1 MAISDSPMVPVTAAV
16 QADESSYVD
25 WPAIFAG
32 TIFATAISFVLLT
45 FGSALGL
52 SLASPYEGSGMSL
65 FWFAIAAALWLLWVQ
80 ISSFIAGGYLTG
92 RLRRRKY
99 DATEDES
106 DIRDGSHGLIVWAL
120 GALLGA
126 FIAVSGISGVASTAA
141 NSMSTI
147 AAGTASGAG
156 AAADGED
163 PMSGAYD
170 LLVDRFIRSG
180 DPTAQPMS
188 AEARDEIG
196 RVLASSV
203 ADGALNDADRQY
215 LTTTIAARA
224 GLDEAQARQRVD
236 ALLADAQAAEA
247 EARQAAETARKVA
260 MIAAFIT
267 AASFLIS
274 AVGAYYGATLGGN
287 HRDKQTVFADWRRP
301 W

>member
-1 MAISDSPMVPVTAAV
+1 MATSDSPLISVGGV
-16 QADESSYVD
+16 QADETSYVD

-52 SLASPYEGSGMSL
+52 SFASPYEGSGMSL
-65 FWFAIAAALWLLWVQ
+65 FWFSIAAGLWLLWVQ

-92 RLRRRKY
+92 RLRRRKH

-120 GALLGA
+120 GALIGA
-126 FIAVSGISGVASTAA
+126 FIAVWGISGAASTAA
-141 NSMSTI
+141 NSISTI
-147 AAGTASGAG
+147 AAG
-156 AAADGED
+156 AAAEGED
-163 PMSGAYD
+163 PLSGAYD
-170 LLVDRFIRSG
+170 LLVDRFVRSG
-180 DPTAQPMS
+180 DPAAPPVS

-196 RVLASSV
+196 RVLATAVS
-203 ADGALNDADRQY
+203 DGELNNADRQY

-224 GLDEAQARQRVD
+224 GLDEAQAQQRID
-236 ALLADAQAAEA
+236 ALLANAQAAEA

-260 MIAAFIT
+260 MIAAFVT
-267 AASFLIS
+267 AASFLVS

-287 HRDKQTVFADWRRP
+287 HRDNKIVFADWRRP

>member
-1 MAISDSPMVPVTAAV
+1 MATSDAPLISVGST
-16 QADESSYVD
+16 QADETSYVD
-25 WPAIFAG
+25 WPAIIAG
-32 TIFATAISFVLLT
+32 TVFATAISFVLLT

-52 SLASPYEGSGMSL
+52 SFAAPYEGSGMSL
-65 FWFAIAAALWLLWVQ
+65 FWFAIVAALWLLWVQ

-120 GALLGA
+120 GTLLGA
-126 FIAVSGISGVASTAA
+126 FIAYSGVSGAASTAA
-141 NSMSTI
+141 QSASTI
-147 AAGTASGAG
+147 AAGAASGAG
-156 AAADGED
+156 AAAEGEN
-163 PMSGAYD
+163 PLSGVYD
-170 LLVDRFIRSG
+170 LLVDRFLRSG
-180 DPTAQPMS
+180 DPAAQPVS

-196 RVLASSV
+196 RVLATAV
-203 ADGALNDADRQY
+203 ADSALNGADRQY

-224 GLDEAQARQRVD
+224 GLDAAQAQQRVD

-247 EARQAAETARKVA
+247 GARQAAETARKVA

-267 AASFLIS
+267 AASFLVS

-287 HRDKQTVFADWRRP
+287 HRDNKTVFADWRRP

>member
-1 MAISDSPMVPVTAAV
+1 MATSDSPLISVGGV
-16 QADESSYVD
+16 QADETSYVD

-32 TIFATAISFVLLT
+32 TIFATAISFVLLA

-52 SLASPYEGSGMSL
+52 SLASPYEGSGISL
-65 FWFAIAAALWLLWVQ
+65 FWFSIVAALWLLWVQ

-92 RLRRRKY
+92 RLRRRKH

-120 GALLGA
+120 GALIGA

-141 NSMSTI
+141 TSMSTI
-147 AAGTASGAG
+147 AAGGAG
-156 AAADGED
+156 AAAEGED
-163 PMSGAYD
+163 PLSGAYD
-170 LLVDRFIRSG
+170 LLVDRFLRSG
-180 DPTAQPMS
+180 DPAAPPAS

-196 RVLASSV
+196 RVLAAAV

-224 GLDEAQARQRVD
+224 GLDEAQAQQRVD

-260 MIAAFIT
+260 MIAAFVT
-267 AASFLIS
+267 AASFLVS

-287 HRDKQTVFADWRRP
+287 HRDNQIVFADWRRP

>member
-1 MAISDSPMVPVTAAV
+1 MATSDSPLISVGGV
-16 QADESSYVD
+16 QADETSYVD

-52 SLASPYEGSGMSL
+52 SLASPYEGSGMPL
-65 FWFAIAAALWLLWVQ
+65 FWFSIVAALWLLWVQ

-92 RLRRRKY
+92 RLRRRKH

-126 FIAVSGISGVASTAA
+126 FIAVMGISGMASTAA
-141 NSMSTI
+141 NSISTI
-147 AAGTASGAG
+147 AAGGAG
-156 AAADGED
+156 AAAEGED
-163 PMSGAYD
+163 PLSGAYD
-170 LLVDRFIRSG
+170 LLVDRFLRSG
-180 DPTAQPMS
+180 DPAAPPVS
-188 AEARDEIG
+188 AETRDEIG
-196 RVLASSV
+196 RVFTTAVL
-203 ADGALNDADRQY
+203 DGALNDADRQY

-224 GLDEAQARQRVD
+224 GLDEAQAQQRVD

-260 MIAAFIT
+260 MIAAFVT
-267 AASFLIS
+267 AASFLVS

-287 HRDKQTVFADWRRP
+287 HRDNQIVFADWRRP

>member
-1 MAISDSPMVPVTAAV
+1 MALSDSPIAPAVAVT
-16 QADESSYVD
+16 QTDETSYVD
-25 WPAIFAG
+25 WPAILAG
-32 TIFATAISFVLLT
+32 TVFATAISFVLLT

-52 SLASPYEGSGMSL
+52 SLASPYEGAGMPL
-65 FWFAIAAALWLLWVQ
+65 FWFAIVAALWLLWVQ

-120 GALLGA
+120 GSLLGA
-126 FIAVSGISGVASTAA
+126 FIAVSGISGAAKTVADSASTV
-141 NSMSTI
+141 
-147 AAGTASGAG
+147 AAGAAMGAG
-156 AAADGED
+156 AASADAD
-163 PMSGAYD
+163 PLSGAYD
-170 LLVDRFIRSG
+170 LLVDRFVRAG
-180 DPTAQPMS
+180 DPAAQPMS

-196 RVLASSV
+196 RVLATAL

-224 GLDEAQARQRVD
+224 GLDEAQAQQRVD

-267 AASFLIS
+267 AASFLVS

-287 HRDKQTVFADWRRP
+287 HRDNQTMFADWRRP

>member
-1 MAISDSPMVPVTAAV
+1 MATSDSPLISVGGV
-16 QADESSYVD
+16 QADETSYVD
-25 WPAIFAG
+25 WSATFAG
-32 TIFATAISFVLLT
+32 AIFATAISFVLLT

-52 SLASPYEGSGMSL
+52 SFASPYEGSGMSL
-65 FWFAIAAALWLLWVQ
+65 FWFAIVAGLWLLWVQ

-92 RLRRRKY
+92 RLRRRKH

-120 GALLGA
+120 GALIGA

-141 NSMSTI
+141 TSMSTI
-147 AAGTASGAG
+147 AAGAAGGSG
-156 AAADGED
+156 AAAEGED
-163 PMSGAYD
+163 PLSGAYD
-170 LLVDRFIRSG
+170 LLVDRFLRSG
-180 DPTAQPMS
+180 NPAAPPIS

-196 RVLASSV
+196 RVLTTAVS
-203 ADGALNDADRQY
+203 DGALNDGDRQY
-215 LTTTIAARA
+215 LTATIAARA
-224 GLDEAQARQRVD
+224 GLDKTQAQQRVD

-260 MIAAFIT
+260 MIAAFVT
-267 AASFLIS
+267 AASFLVS

-287 HRDKQTVFADWRRP
+287 HRDNKIVFADWRRP

>member
-1 MAISDSPMVPVTAAV
+1 MATSDSPLISVGGV
-16 QADESSYVD
+16 QADETSYVD

-52 SLASPYEGSGMSL
+52 SFASPYEGRGMTL
-65 FWFAIAAALWLLWVQ
+65 FWFSIAAALWLLWVQ

-92 RLRRRKY
+92 RLRRRKH

-120 GALLGA
+120 GALISA
-126 FIAVSGISGVASTAA
+126 FIAIWGISGVASTAA
-141 NSMSTI
+141 TSVSTI
-147 AAGTASGAG
+147 AGGAG
-156 AAADGED
+156 AAAEGED
-163 PMSGAYD
+163 PLSGTYD
-170 LLVDRFIRSG
+170 LLVDRFLRPG
-180 DPTAQPMS
+180 DPAAPPVS

-196 RVLASSV
+196 RVLVIAVS
-203 ADGALNDADRQY
+203 DGALNDADRQY

-224 GLDEAQARQRVD
+224 GLDEAQAQQRVD

-260 MIAAFIT
+260 MIAAFVT
-267 AASFLIS
+267 AASFLVS
-274 AVGAYYGATLGGN
+274 AVGAYYGATLGGK
-287 HRDKQTVFADWRRP
+287 HRDNQIVFADWRRP

>member
-1 MAISDSPMVPVTAAV
+1 MATSDSPLISVGGV
-16 QADESSYVD
+16 QADETSYVD

-52 SLASPYEGSGMSL
+52 SLASPYEGSGMPL
-65 FWFAIAAALWLLWVQ
+65 FWFSIVAALWLLWVQ

-92 RLRRRKY
+92 RLRRRKH

-126 FIAVSGISGVASTAA
+126 FIAVMGISGMASTAA
-141 NSMSTI
+141 NSISTI
-147 AAGTASGAG
+147 AAGGAG
-156 AAADGED
+156 AAAEDED
-163 PMSGAYD
+163 PLSGAYD
-170 LLVDRFIRSG
+170 LLVDRFLRSG
-180 DPTAQPMS
+180 DPTAPPVS

-196 RVLASSV
+196 RVLTTAV
-203 ADGALNDADRQY
+203 LDGALNDADRQY

-224 GLDEAQARQRVD
+224 GLDEAQAQQRVD
-236 ALLADAQAAEA
+236 ALLAGAQAAEA

-260 MIAAFIT
+260 MIAAFVT
-267 AASFLIS
+267 AASFLVS

-287 HRDKQTVFADWRRP
+287 HRDNQIVFADWRRP

>member
-1 MAISDSPMVPVTAAV
+1 MATSDSPLISVGGV
-16 QADESSYVD
+16 QADETSYVD

-52 SLASPYEGSGMSL
+52 SLASPYEGSGMPL
-65 FWFAIAAALWLLWVQ
+65 FWFSIVAALWLLWVQ

-92 RLRRRKY
+92 RLRRRKH

-126 FIAVSGISGVASTAA
+126 FIAVMGISGMASTAA
-141 NSMSTI
+141 NSISTI
-147 AAGTASGAG
+147 AAGGAG
-156 AAADGED
+156 AAAEGED
-163 PMSGAYD
+163 PLSGAYD
-170 LLVDRFIRSG
+170 LLVDRFLRSG
-180 DPTAQPMS
+180 DPAAPPVST
-188 AEARDEIG
+188 EARDEIG
-196 RVLASSV
+196 RVLTTAV
-203 ADGALNDADRQY
+203 LDGALNDADRQY

-224 GLDEAQARQRVD
+224 GLDEAQAQQRVD

-260 MIAAFIT
+260 MIAAFVT
-267 AASFLIS
+267 AASFLVS

-287 HRDKQTVFADWRRP
+287 HRDNQIVFADWRRP

>member
-1 MAISDSPMVPVTAAV
+1 MATSDSPLISVGGV
-16 QADESSYVD
+16 QADETSYVD

-32 TIFATAISFVLLT
+32 TIFATAISFVLLA

-52 SLASPYEGSGMSL
+52 SLASPYEGSGISL
-65 FWFAIAAALWLLWVQ
+65 FWFSIVAALWLLWVQ

-92 RLRRRKY
+92 RLRRRKH

-120 GALLGA
+120 GALIGA

-141 NSMSTI
+141 TSMSTI
-147 AAGTASGAG
+147 AAGGAG
-156 AAADGED
+156 AAAEGED
-163 PMSGAYD
+163 PLSGAYD
-170 LLVDRFIRSG
+170 LLVDRFLRSG
-180 DPTAQPMS
+180 DPAAPPVG

-196 RVLASSV
+196 RVLAAAV

-224 GLDEAQARQRVD
+224 GLDEAQAQQRVD

-260 MIAAFIT
+260 MIAAFVT
-267 AASFLIS
+267 AASFLVS

-287 HRDKQTVFADWRRP
+287 HRDNQIVFADWRRP

>member
-1 MAISDSPMVPVTAAV
+1 MATSDAPLISVGGT
-16 QADESSYVD
+16 QADETSYVD

-52 SLASPYEGSGMSL
+52 SLASPIEGSGMSL
-65 FWFAIAAALWLLWVQ
+65 FWFAITAALWLLWVQ

-126 FIAVSGISGVASTAA
+126 FIAVSGVSGAASTAA
-141 NSMSTI
+141 TSMSTI
-147 AAGTASGAG
+147 AAGAASGAG
-156 AAADGED
+156 TAEGED
-163 PMSGAYD
+163 PLSGAYD
-170 LLVDRFIRSG
+170 LLVDRFLRSG
-180 DPTAQPMS
+180 DPAAPPVS

-196 RVLASSV
+196 RVLTTAVS
-203 ADGALNDADRQY
+203 DGALNDADRQY

-224 GLDEAQARQRVD
+224 GLDEAQAQQRVD

-260 MIAAFIT
+260 MIAAFVT
-267 AASFLIS
+267 AASFLVS

-287 HRDKQTVFADWRRP
+287 HRDNKTVFADWRRP

>member
-1 MAISDSPMVPVTAAV
+1 MAISDSPLISVGGV
-16 QADESSYVD
+16 QAEESSYVD

-52 SLASPYEGSGMSL
+52 SLTSPYQGSGMSL
-65 FWFAIAAALWLLWVQ
+65 FWFLIAAALWLLWVQ

-92 RLRRRKY
+92 RLRRRKH

-126 FIAVSGISGVASTAA
+126 FIAVSGISGAASTAA
-141 NSMSTI
+141 TSMSTI
-147 AAGTASGAG
+147 AAGAASGAG
-156 AAADGED
+156 TAEGED
-163 PMSGAYD
+163 PLSGAYD
-170 LLVDRFIRSG
+170 LLVDRFLRSG
-180 DPTAQPMS
+180 DPAAPPVS

-196 RVLASSV
+196 RVLTTAVS
-203 ADGALNDADRQY
+203 DGALNDADRQY

-224 GLDEAQARQRVD
+224 GLDEAQAQQRVD

-260 MIAAFIT
+260 MIAAFVT
-267 AASFLIS
+267 AASFLVS

-287 HRDKQTVFADWRRP
+287 HRDNKTVFADWRRP

>member
-1 MAISDSPMVPVTAAV
+1 MAIAETPVVAAAV
-16 QADESSYVD
+16 NTDESSYVD

-92 RLRRRKY
+92 RLRRRKH

-126 FIAVSGISGVASTAA
+126 FIAVSGISGAAKTVADSASTV
-141 NSMSTI
+141 
-147 AAGTASGAG
+147 AAGTAMGAG
-156 AAADGED
+156 AAADDAD
-163 PMSGAYD
+163 PPSGAYD
-170 LLVDRFIRSG
+170 LLIDRFVRSG
-180 DPTAQPMS
+180 DPAAQPVS
-188 AEARDEIG
+188 TEARDEIG
-196 RVLASSV
+196 RVLATAI
-203 ADGALNDADRQY
+203 ADGALNEADRQY
-215 LTTTIAARA
+215 LTTTIAART
-224 GLDEAQARQRVD
+224 GLDEAQAQQRVD

>member
-1 MAISDSPMVPVTAAV
+1 MATSDSPLISVGGV
-16 QADESSYVD
+16 QADETSYVD

-65 FWFAIAAALWLLWVQ
+65 FWFSIVAALWLLWVQ

-92 RLRRRKY
+92 RLRRRKH

-126 FIAVSGISGVASTAA
+126 FIAVMGISGMASTAA
-141 NSMSTI
+141 NSISTI
-147 AAGTASGAG
+147 AAGGAG
-156 AAADGED
+156 AAAEGED
-163 PMSGAYD
+163 PLSGAYD
-170 LLVDRFIRSG
+170 LLVDRFLRSG
-180 DPTAQPMS
+180 DPAAPPVS

-196 RVLASSV
+196 RVLTTAV
-203 ADGALNDADRQY
+203 LDGALNDADRQY
-215 LTTTIAARA
+215 LATTIAARA
-224 GLDEAQARQRVD
+224 GLDEAQAQQRVD

-260 MIAAFIT
+260 MIAAFVT
-267 AASFLIS
+267 AASFLVS

-287 HRDKQTVFADWRRP
+287 HRDNQIVFADWRRP

>member
-1 MAISDSPMVPVTAAV
+1 MATSDSPLISVGGV
-16 QADESSYVD
+16 QADETSYVD

-65 FWFAIAAALWLLWVQ
+65 FWFSIVAALWLLWVQ

-92 RLRRRKY
+92 RLRRRKH

-126 FIAVSGISGVASTAA
+126 FIAVMGISGMASTAA
-141 NSMSTI
+141 NSISTI
-147 AAGTASGAG
+147 AAGGAG
-156 AAADGED
+156 AAAEGED
-163 PMSGAYD
+163 PLSGAYD
-170 LLVDRFIRSG
+170 LLVDRFLRSG
-180 DPTAQPMS
+180 DPAAPPVS

-196 RVLASSV
+196 RVLAAAV

-224 GLDEAQARQRVD
+224 GLDEAQAQQRVD

-260 MIAAFIT
+260 MIAAFVT
-267 AASFLIS
+267 AASFLVS

-287 HRDKQTVFADWRRP
+287 HRDNQIVFADWRRP

>member
-1 MAISDSPMVPVTAAV
+1 V
-16 QADESSYVD
+16 QADETSYVD

-65 FWFAIAAALWLLWVQ
+65 FWFSIVAALWLLWVQ

-92 RLRRRKY
+92 RLRRRKH

-126 FIAVSGISGVASTAA
+126 FIAVMGISGMASTAA
-141 NSMSTI
+141 NSISTI
-147 AAGTASGAG
+147 AAGGAG
-156 AAADGED
+156 AAAEGED
-163 PMSGAYD
+163 PLSGAYD
-170 LLVDRFIRSG
+170 LLVDRFLRSG
-180 DPTAQPMS
+180 DPAAPPVT

-196 RVLASSV
+196 RVLTTAV
-203 ADGALNDADRQY
+203 LDGALNDADRQY

-224 GLDEAQARQRVD
+224 GLDEAQAQQRVD

-260 MIAAFIT
+260 MIAAFVT
-267 AASFLIS
+267 AASFLVS

-287 HRDKQTVFADWRRP
+287 HRDNQIVFADWRRP